1 MVKSLVMKG
10 KIDMKI
16 LNRYVLNN
24 IKLNKKRSLTLII
37 GISLSTMLICS
48 VLILAMTFYKTSVNN
63 VISNKGNY
71 HTTFFKVPKD
81 NNYFI
86 TQNNEIESY
95 FITQEIGYTEL
106 KNSDGRDYLAILEF
120 DERALNNY
128 GLKLVTGR
136 LPKNSNEI
144 VISEQLEVNGNIK
157 YRVGQT
163 IELELNRLILDNSEV
178 ISQKTTY
185 LKSMKKENRITE
197 EFLGNKTYKIVG
209 IIKDQM
215 KQLSHIRQQVIQQFL

>member
-144 VISEQLEVNGNIK
+144 VISEQ
-157 YRVGQT
+157 
-163 IELELNRLILDNSEV
+163 
-178 ISQKTTY
+178 
-185 LKSMKKENRITE
+185 
-197 EFLGNKTYKIVG
+197 
-209 IIKDQM
+209 
-215 KQLSHIRQQVIQQFL
+215 

>member
-1 MVKSLVMKG
+1 MVKSLVMKE

-95 FITQEIGYTEL
+95 FITQEIGYTE
-106 KNSDGRDYLAILEF
+106 
-120 DERALNNY
+120 
-128 GLKLVTGR
+128 
-136 LPKNSNEI
+136 
-144 VISEQLEVNGNIK
+144 
-157 YRVGQT
+157 
-163 IELELNRLILDNSEV
+163 
-178 ISQKTTY
+178 
-185 LKSMKKENRITE
+185 
-197 EFLGNKTYKIVG
+197 
-209 IIKDQM
+209 
-215 KQLSHIRQQVIQQFL
+215 

>member
-163 IELELNRLILDNSEV
+163 I
-178 ISQKTTY
+178 
-185 LKSMKKENRITE
+185 
-197 EFLGNKTYKIVG
+197 
-209 IIKDQM
+209 
-215 KQLSHIRQQVIQQFL
+215 